1 MKLPLFLLLLAALA
15 SAQNITLRGV
25 VTDQSG
31 AVVPNA
37 TVTVKGPGGL
47 ERTTMTGEDGV
58 YIVAGLPS
66 GDYTADATAPQ
77 LTLPKPEKVS
87 LRAGVQ
93 TLNLQLKVAA
103 TSVQV
108 TVNDEALPMVSTDAA
123 NNAGALVLRGE
134 DLEALSDDP
143 DDLAADLQALA
154 GPSAG
159 PGGGSIFIDG
169 FSSGELPP
177 KESIREIR
185 INQNP
190 FSPEYDKLGLG
201 RIEILTKPGSNQL
214 HGSIGYNHGDD
225 IWNARNPYAAQKAT
239 LKLNEYPVNLSGKLT
254 KRSSFTFDLERDAV
268 DNGSIVNAVILDPQ
282 TLQPNQF
289 TDTVTAIQ
297 RRWMVSTRIDY
308 QLNDANTLS
317 VRYSYVHTD
326 IREAGIGG
334 FNLESLGDRRRNAY
348 NTAQFIET
356 SVHGPLVNETRFQYY
371 RWSNDVLANNL
382 APMIQVLG
390 AFSSGGNPVGHSTDV
405 QNNYEL
411 QNYTTLIHGAH
422 TWKFGVRLRAQ
433 TDDNVSPQNFLG
445 TFTFSGA
452 LAPVLDA
459 SNQPVIGPDG
469 QVELTQIQAIE
480 QYRRTVLFQGLGYS
494 PALIRQLGGGASQ
507 FTLSAGN
514 PEISAHQIDAG
525 IFAGDDWKLRPNLTL
540 SLGARYEAQTNIND
554 HADIAPR
561 VAIAWAPRAA
571 QSRQPKTVLRFG
583 FGMFYDRFAL
593 ANTVA
598 AERYNG
604 ITQQQYVISN
614 PNFYPTVPDIPAL
627 GGTTLVPQQI
637 QMIDSNLRSP
647 YVVQSAATVERQ
659 LPKNTALSVTYTNSH
674 ALHVLRSLDINAPL
688 PGSYI
693 PGKPGTGVFP
703 FGTPN
708 PYFLMTSSG
717 LYNQNQLIVNVNT
730 RLNSQVSLS
739 GSYTWNRAES
749 NSDGLS
755 TFPAN
760 PYSFVGE
767 YGPAANDIRQRVQI
781 TGSINTRWNIRFSPN
796 ITLQSGPPFNITT
809 GTDLYGTTL
818 FNARPGI
825 ATDPSKPG
833 VIQTPYGILDPNPVP
848 GQRLLS
854 RNYGRGP
861 GSVMVN
867 LRVGKTFAFGP
878 ERGGPTASKP
888 GGSPGI
894 FSSPG
899 RDRRYNLTISM
910 AARNILNHTNPGP
923 IIGNIAS
930 PLFGQANQMAGGPN
944 GEGFSEN
951 ANNRRLELQ
960 TRFTF

>member
-1 MKLPLFLLLLAALA
+1 MKLALLILLLQALA
-15 SAQNITLRGV
+15 WAQTTTLRGV
-25 VTDQSG
+25 VADPSG

-47 ERTTMTGEDGV
+47 ERTTATAEDGSYV
-58 YIVAGLPS
+58 IAGLPA

-77 LTLPKPEKVS
+77 LRLPRPEKVS

-93 TLNLQLKVAA
+93 TLNLQLTVAV

-108 TVNDEALPMVSTDAA
+108 TVNDEAVPAVSTDAA
-123 NNAGALVLRGE
+123 NNAGAVVLRGD
-134 DLEALSDDP
+134 DLQALSDDP

-159 PGGGSIFIDG
+159 PGGGSIFVDG

-177 KESIREIR
+177 KESIREVR

-190 FSPEYDKLGLG
+190 FSPEYDRLGLG
-201 RIEILTKPGSNQL
+201 RIEILTKPGSNQP
-214 HGSIGYNHGDD
+214 HGNIGYNHGDD
-225 IWNARNPYAAQKAT
+225 VWNARNPYAAQKAV
-239 LKLNEYPVNLSGKLT
+239 LKLNEYPINVSGRLT

-289 TDTVTAIQ
+289 TDTVTAVQ
-297 RRWMVSTRIDY
+297 RRWMVSPRIDY

-326 IREAGIGG
+326 VAEAGIGG
-334 FNLESLGDRRRNAY
+334 FNLESRGDRRLNAY
-348 NTAQFIET
+348 NTVQITET

-382 APMIQVLG
+382 VPAIQVLG
-390 AFSSGGNPVGHSTDV
+390 AFNSGGNPVGHSTGL

-411 QNYTTLIHGAH
+411 QNYSTLIRGAH
-422 TWKFGVRLRAQ
+422 TWRFGVRLRAQ
-433 TDDNVSPQNFLG
+433 TDDSVSPQNFLG

-459 SNQPVIGPDG
+459 SNQPVLDPSG
-469 QVELTQIQAIE
+469 QPVLTQIQAIE

-525 IFAGDDWKLRPNLTL
+525 LFAGDDWRLRPNLTL
-540 SLGARYEAQTNIND
+540 SLGARYEVQTNIND
-554 HADIAPR
+554 HTDIAPR
-561 VAIAWAPRAA
+561 IGIAWAPGAG

-583 FGMFYDRFAL
+583 FGVFYDRFAL
-593 ANTVA
+593 ANTIA

-604 ITQQQYVISN
+604 ITQQQYVVSN
-614 PNFYPTVPDIPAL
+614 PNFYPNVPDIPTL
-627 GGTTLVPQQI
+627 GGSIVPQQI
-637 QMIDSNLRSP
+637 QLIDSNLRSP
-647 YVVQSAATVERQ
+647 YVMQSAATMERQ
-659 LPKNTALSVTYTNSH
+659 LPKSTTLSITYPNSH

-688 PGSYI
+688 PGSFVF
-693 PGKPGTGVFP
+693 GKPGTGVFP

-708 PYFLMTSSG
+708 PHFLMTSSG
-717 LYNQNQLIVNVNT
+717 LYNQNQLIVNVAT
-730 RLNSQVSLS
+730 KLNSQVSLS
-739 GSYTWNRAES
+739 SAYTLNRARS
-749 NSDGLS
+749 NTDGLG

-760 PYSFVGE
+760 PYDFTGE
-767 YGPAANDIRQRVQI
+767 YGPSAYDTRQRIQL

-796 ITLQSGPPFNITT
+796 ITLQSGPPFDITT

-818 FNARPGI
+818 YNARPGI
-825 ATDPSKPG
+825 ASDASKPG
-833 VIQTPYGILDPNPVP
+833 VIQTPYGWLDPNPVP
-848 GQRLLS
+848 GQPLLP
-854 RNYGRGP
+854 RNFGRGP
-861 GSVMVN
+861 GTIMVN

-878 ERGGPTASKP
+878 QRGVASSPKAS
-888 GGSPGI
+888 GSPGI

-899 RDRRYNLTISM
+899 PDRRFSLTVSM
-910 AARNILNHTNPGP
+910 AVRNLINHTNPGP

-960 TRFTF
+960 ARFTF

>member
-1 MKLPLFLLLLAALA
+1 LKKLAALVLLLDA
-15 SAQNITLRGV
+15 FALAQTVTLRGV

-37 TVTVKGPGGL
+37 TVTVKGPAGL
-47 ERTTMTGEDGV
+47 ERTTATAEDGSYV
-58 YIVAGLPS
+58 IAGLPA
-66 GDYTADATAPQ
+66 GDYTADSSAPQ
-77 LTLPKPEKVS
+77 LALPRPEKVS
-87 LRAGVQ
+87 LRTGVQ
-93 TLNLQLKVAA
+93 TLNLQLRIAV

-108 TVNDEALPMVSTDAA
+108 TVNDEAAPTVSTDAA
-123 NNAGALVLRGE
+123 NNAGAVILRGD
-134 DLEALSDDP
+134 DLQALSDDP

-169 FSSGELPP
+169 FSSGALPP
-177 KESIREIR
+177 KESIREVR

-239 LKLNEYPVNLSGKLT
+239 LKLNEYENNVSGRLT
-254 KRSSFTFDLERDAV
+254 KRSSFTFDLERDTV

-282 TLQPNQF
+282 TLQPDQF
-289 TDTVTAIQ
+289 TATVTAVQ
-297 RRWMVSTRIDY
+297 RRWMVSPRIDY

-326 IREAGIGG
+326 VREAGIGG
-334 FNLESLGDRRRNAY
+334 FNLESRGDRRRNTY
-348 NTAQFIET
+348 HTAQMIET

-382 APMIQVLG
+382 APAIQVLG
-390 AFSSGGNPVGHSTDV
+390 AFNGGGNPAGHSTDL

-411 QNYTTLIHGAH
+411 QNYSTLVRGAH
-422 TWKFGVRLRAQ
+422 TWRFGVRLRAQ

-459 SNQPVIGPDG
+459 SNQPVLDPTG
-469 QVELTQIQAIE
+469 QPVLTQIQAIE

-507 FTLSAGN
+507 FTLSTGT
-514 PEISAHQIDAG
+514 PEIAAHQIDAG
-525 IFAGDDWKLRPNLTL
+525 FFVGDDWRIRPNLTL
-540 SLGARYEAQTNIND
+540 NLGARYEVQTNISD
-554 HADIAPR
+554 HSDVAPR
-561 VAIAWAPRAA
+561 IGIAWAPGA

-583 FGMFYDRFAL
+583 FGIFYDRFAL
-593 ANTVA
+593 ANTIA

-604 ITQQQYVISN
+604 ITQQQYVVSN
-614 PNFYPTVPDIPAL
+614 PNFYPNVPDGAAL
-627 GGTTLVPQQI
+627 GGTVLPQQI
-637 QMIDSNLRSP
+637 QLIDSNLRSP
-647 YVVQSAATVERQ
+647 YVMQSAATVERQ
-659 LPKNTALSVTYTNSH
+659 LPKSTTLSITYTNSH

-688 PGSYI
+688 PGSFI
-693 PGKPGTGVFP
+693 AGKPGTGVFP
-703 FGTPN
+703 FGTPD

-717 LYNQNQLIVNVNT
+717 LYNQNQFLVNVAT

-739 GSYTWNRAES
+739 SAYTWNHARS
-749 NSDGLS
+749 NSDGLG

-760 PYSFVGE
+760 PYNFTGE
-767 YGPAANDIRQRVQI
+767 YGPAANDIRQRLQL

-796 ITLQSGPPFNITT
+796 ITLQSGPPFDITT

-818 FNARPGI
+818 YNARPGV
-825 ATDPSKPG
+825 ATDSSKPG
-833 VIQTPYGILDPNPVP
+833 LIRTAYGLLDPNPVP
-848 GQRLLS
+848 GQPLLP

-861 GSVMVN
+861 GTVMVN
-867 LRVGKTFAFGP
+867 LRVGKTFAFGR
-878 ERGGPTASKP
+878 ERGGPSSPRAAAS
-888 GGSPGI
+888 SGI

-899 RDRRYNLTISM
+899 PDRRFNLTISM
-910 AARNILNHTNPGP
+910 AVRNLINHTNPGP

>member
-1 MKLPLFLLLLAALA
+1 MRLAAFFTFVACTALA
-15 SAQNITLRGV
+15 QTVSIRGV
-25 VTDQSG
+25 VSDPSG
-31 AVVPNA
+31 AAVPGA
-37 TVTVKGPGGL
+37 DVTLSGPGGAA
-47 ERTTMTGEDGV
+47 RTAQSGQDGS
-58 YIVAGLPS
+58 YAFAGLQP
-66 GDYTADATAPQ
+66 GNYAVTATAPLLVAAQ
-77 LTLPKPEKVS
+77 PVKVEA
-87 LRAGVQ
+87 RAGVV
-93 TLNLQLKVAA
+93 TANLQMRVVA
-103 TSVQV
+103 SRQQV
-108 TVNDEALPMVSTDAA
+108 TVSDDAGPLVSTDAA
-123 NNAGALVLRGE
+123 NNAGAVVLRGE

-169 FSSGELPP
+169 FSSGQLPP

-185 INQNP
+185 VNQNP

-201 RIEILTKPGSNQL
+201 RIEILTKPGSNQF
-214 HGSIGYNHGDD
+214 HGTIGYNHGDD
-225 IWNARNPYAAQKAT
+225 IWNARNPYAAEKAT
-239 LKLNEYPVNLSGKLT
+239 LQLNEFENSFSGRINR
-254 KRSSFTFDLERDAV
+254 RSSFTLDLERQAV
-268 DNGSIVNAVILDPQ
+268 DNGSIVNAVILDPH
-282 TLQPNQF
+282 TLDSVPF

-297 RRWMVSTRIDY
+297 RRWMVSPRIDY

-317 VRYSYVHTD
+317 VRYSYVHTAVQ
-326 IREAGIGG
+326 EAGIGG
-334 FNLESLGDRRRNAY
+334 FNLESRGDRRGNTY
-348 NTAQFIET
+348 HTAQLIET

-382 APMIQVLG
+382 VPAIQVLG
-390 AFSSGGNPVGHSTDV
+390 AFNGGGNPVGHAADL

-411 QNYTTLIHGAH
+411 QNYTTWIHGAH

-459 SNQPVIGPDG
+459 SNQPVFGPSG
-469 QVELTQIQAIE
+469 QPVITQIQAIE
-480 QYRRTVLFQGLGYS
+480 QYRRTVLFQSLGYS
-494 PALIRQLGGGASQ
+494 PLLIRQLGGGASQ

-525 IFAGDDWKLRPNLTL
+525 LFAGDDWRVRPNLTL
-540 SLGARYEAQTNIND
+540 SLGARYETQTNIGD
-554 HADIAPR
+554 HHDIAPR
-561 VAIAWAPRAA
+561 VGIAWAPR
-571 QSRQPKTVLRFG
+571 SGGTHQPKTVLRFG
-583 FGMFYDRFAL
+583 FGIFYDRFAL
-593 ANTVA
+593 ANIIA
-598 AERYNG
+598 ARRYNG
-604 ITQQQYVISN
+604 VTQQQYVVSN
-614 PNFYPTVPDIPAL
+614 PNFFPSVPNIPSL
-627 GGTTLVPQQI
+627 GGSLVPQQI
-637 QMIDSNLRSP
+637 QLIDSSLRSP
-647 YVVQSAATVERQ
+647 YVMQSAATLERQ

-693 PGKPGTGVFP
+693 AGRPGTGVFP
-703 FGTPN
+703 FGSPD

-717 LYNQNQLIVNVNT
+717 LYNQNQLIVNVTT

-739 GSYTWNRAES
+739 TAYTWNRARS
-749 NSDGLS
+749 NTDGLG

-760 PYSFVGE
+760 PYDFTGE
-767 YGPAANDIRQRVQI
+767 YGPAANDIRQRIQI

-796 ITLQSGPPFNITT
+796 ITLQSGPPFDITT

-818 FNARPGI
+818 FNARPGV
-825 ATDPSKPG
+825 ATDLSKPG
-833 VIQTPYGILDPNPVP
+833 VIQTPYGLLDPNPVS
-848 GQRLLS
+848 GQPLLP

-861 GSVMVN
+861 GTIMVN

-878 ERGGPTASKP
+878 ERGGGSPAKST
-888 GGSPGI
+888 GSPGI

-899 RDRRYNLTISM
+899 PDRRYNLTISM
-910 AARNILNHTNPGP
+910 AGRNLLNHTNPGP

-930 PLFGQANQMAGGPN
+930 PLFGHANQMAGGPN

-960 TRFTF
+960 ARFTF

>member
-1 MKLPLFLLLLAALA
+1 M
-15 SAQNITLRGV
+15 SIRGV
-25 VTDQSG
+25 VSDPSG
-31 AVVPNA
+31 AAVPGA
-37 TVTVKGPGGL
+37 DVTLSGPGGAA
-47 ERTTMTGEDGV
+47 RTAQSGQDGS
-58 YIVAGLPS
+58 YAFAGLQP
-66 GDYTADATAPQ
+66 GTYAVTATAPLLVAAQ
-77 LTLPKPEKVS
+77 PVKVEA
-87 LRAGVQ
+87 RAGVV
-93 TLNLQLKVAA
+93 TVNLQMRVVA
-103 TSVQV
+103 SRQQV
-108 TVNDEALPMVSTDAA
+108 TVSDDAGPLVSTDAA
-123 NNAGALVLRGE
+123 NNAGAVVLRGE

-169 FSSGELPP
+169 FSSGQLPP

-185 INQNP
+185 VNQNP

-201 RIEILTKPGSNQL
+201 RIEILTKPGSNQF

-239 LKLNEYPVNLSGKLT
+239 LQLNEFENSFSGRINR
-254 KRSSFTFDLERDAV
+254 RSSFTLDLERQAV
-268 DNGSIVNAVILDPQ
+268 DNGSIVNAVILDPH
-282 TLQPNQF
+282 TLDPVPF

-297 RRWMVSTRIDY
+297 RRWMVSPRIDY

-317 VRYSYVHTD
+317 VRYSYVD
-326 IREAGIGG
+326 AGVQEAGIGG
-334 FNLESLGDRRRNAY
+334 FNLESRGDRRGNTY
-348 NTAQFIET
+348 HTAQLIET

-382 APMIQVLG
+382 VPAIQVLG
-390 AFSSGGNPVGHSTDV
+390 AFNGGGNPVGHAADL

-411 QNYTTLIHGAH
+411 QNYTTWIHGAH

-459 SNQPVIGPDG
+459 SNQPVFDPSG
-469 QVELTQIQAIE
+469 QPVITQIQAIE
-480 QYRRTVLFQGLGYS
+480 QYRRTVLFQSLGYS
-494 PALIRQLGGGASQ
+494 PLLIRQLGGGASQ

-525 IFAGDDWKLRPNLTL
+525 LFAGDDWRVRPNLTL
-540 SLGARYEAQTNIND
+540 SLGARYETQTNIGD
-554 HADIAPR
+554 HHDIAPR
-561 VAIAWAPRAA
+561 VGIAWAPRSGAT
-571 QSRQPKTVLRFG
+571 RQPKTVLRFG
-583 FGMFYDRFAL
+583 FGIFYDRFAL
-593 ANTVA
+593 ANTIA
-598 AERYNG
+598 AQRYNG
-604 ITQQQYVISN
+604 VTQQQYVVSN
-614 PNFYPTVPDIPAL
+614 PNFFPSVPNIPSL
-627 GGTTLVPQQI
+627 GGSLVPQQI
-637 QMIDSNLRSP
+637 QLIDSSLRSP
-647 YVVQSAATVERQ
+647 YVMQSAATLERQ

-693 PGKPGTGVFP
+693 AGRPGTGVFP
-703 FGTPN
+703 FGSPD

-717 LYNQNQLIVNVNT
+717 LYNQNQLIVNVTT

-739 GSYTWNRAES
+739 TAYTWNRARS
-749 NSDGLS
+749 NTDGLG

-760 PYSFVGE
+760 PYDFTGE
-767 YGPAANDIRQRVQI
+767 YGPAANDIRQRIQI

-796 ITLQSGPPFNITT
+796 ITLQSGPPFDITT

-818 FNARPGI
+818 FNARPGV
-825 ATDPSKPG
+825 ATDLSKPG
-833 VIQTPYGILDPNPVP
+833 VIQTPYGLLDPNPVS
-848 GQRLLS
+848 GQPLLP

-861 GSVMVN
+861 GTIMVN

-878 ERGGPTASKP
+878 ERGGGSPAKST
-888 GGSPGI
+888 GSPGI

-899 RDRRYNLTISM
+899 PDRRYNLTISM
-910 AARNILNHTNPGP
+910 AGRNLLNHTNPGP

-930 PLFGQANQMAGGPN
+930 PLFGHANQMAGGPN

-960 TRFTF
+960 ARFTF